1 MFRDLGMKA
10 IVCQWL
16 HQFFIQMGIRAI
28 GAKTVIRDND
38 TGDWETLAAQR
49 QQVETDQ
56 ISLDPFPA
64 QLPEGIDH
72 NMADCFGPM
81 FQWLKGLVVGEGRQP
96 VWLSS
101 YQLLIHFQGTTG
113 RMGVWY
119 DRPNRRWLFAEDH
132 AREHGFE
139 FTRYSGWLMSASR
152 LQRFVALPSLQSHS
166 FHVGLFS
173 GAGRGVFAFVC
184 RHPFFRR
191 LMGSF
196 MQEVPSPSRQSLL

>member
-1 MFRDLGMKA
+1 MFRDLGMEA
-10 IVCQWL
+10 IVCQSL
-16 HQFFIQMGIRAI
+16 HQFFIQIGIRAI

-72 NMADCFGPM
+72 NMGDCFAPM

-113 RMGVWY
+113 RMAVWY

-139 FTRYSGWLMSASR
+139 FARYSGWLMSTPLCLTTVRTPCRSENGKWNSKGVLNTAHMEVSE
-152 LQRFVALPSLQSHS
+152 VMAYPSHHPSH
-166 FHVGLFS
+166 G
-173 GAGRGVFAFVC
+173 
-184 RHPFFRR
+184 
-191 LMGSF
+191 
-196 MQEVPSPSRQSLL
+196 

>member
-1 MFRDLGMKA
+1 
-10 IVCQWL
+10 
-16 HQFFIQMGIRAI
+16 MGIRAI

-64 QLPEGIDH
+64 QLPEGIEH
-72 NMADCFGPM
+72 NMGDCFAPM

-96 VWLSS
+96 VSLSS

-119 DRPNRRWLFAEDH
+119 DRPNRRWLFGEDH

-139 FTRYSGWLMSASR
+139 FTIYSGWLMLAIKQIAKICGLTITAKPQLPCGTSFRSWQRCICLRVSTSR
-152 LQRFVALPSLQSHS
+152 FSQVDGLLFARGAIAIKTVAPLKQLGNFRNSLT
-166 FHVGLFS
+166 
-173 GAGRGVFAFVC
+173 
-184 RHPFFRR
+184 
-191 LMGSF
+191 
-196 MQEVPSPSRQSLL
+196 